1 MMITDGIK
9 RLGNSGKL
17 SACLIVMVAMC
28 LLSPAAFSSNDG
40 TCLTLKAAAH
50 VEQES
55 VRLSDIATLTGTSQN
70 QLKALGATVVARA
83 PQPGQTRFV
92 GIDYIRI
99 RLKQAGVD
107 TASITFKGPQDA
119 KVTRQAEAL
128 PIRRIQRAIETAI
141 RSRMPWKNEDVT
153 IGKITLDETIQ
164 LPTGRLTYRIVPS
177 RNEDYLGR
185 TNLALHLFVDGE
197 PVRKVWVNTTIS
209 VMADVVTVIRP
220 LGKHA
225 YIEAA
230 DLSVER
236 RNLEDL
242 SSDTVR
248 RIEDALGN
256 RTTRM
261 IYPQT
266 VLQSTM
272 FASPPLV
279 RRGDIVKIVANTGPM
294 IITATGRVKQQGCK
308 GEMVR
313 VVNTD
318 SNRIITARVTGP
330 GAVEVNF

>member
-1 MMITDGIK
+1 MMTHGIE
-9 RLGNSGKL
+9 RSDTMGKTGVY
-17 SACLIVMVAMC
+17 LIIIAAVC
-28 LLSPAAFSSNDG
+28 LLSTAAFSSNG
-40 TCLTLKAAAH
+40 TWLTLKAEAL
-50 VEQES
+50 VDQDS
-55 VRLSDIATLTGTSQN
+55 VRLSDIATFSGTSEN
-70 QLKALGATVVARA
+70 QVKTIGATVVARS

-92 GIDYIRI
+92 STNYIRI

-107 TASITFKGPQDA
+107 TSSMIFKGPTD
-119 KVTRQAEAL
+119 VRITRQAAAM
-128 PIRRIQRAIETAI
+128 PIQRIQRAVETAI

-153 IGKITLDETIQ
+153 ISEVTLDETIQ

-185 TNLALHLFVDGE
+185 TILALHLFVDGE
-197 PVRKVWVNTTIS
+197 PVRKVWVNATIS

-220 LGKHA
+220 LGKHS
-225 YIEAA
+225 YIEPA

-236 RNLEDL
+236 RSLEDL
-242 SSDTVR
+242 SSNTVR
-248 RIEDALGN
+248 RIDDALGN

-266 VLQSTM
+266 VLQSSM

-279 RRGDIVKIVANTGPM
+279 RRGDIVKIVANSGPM
-294 IITATGRVKQQGCK
+294 IITATGMVKQQGCK

-330 GAVEVNF
+330 GTVEVNF

>member
-1 MMITDGIK
+1 MMTHGIK
-9 RLGNSGKL
+9 RSDTMGKTGVY
-17 SACLIVMVAMC
+17 LIIIAAVC
-28 LLSPAAFSSNDG
+28 LLSTAAFSSNG
-40 TCLTLKAAAH
+40 TWLTLKAEAL
-50 VEQES
+50 VDQDS
-55 VRLSDIATLTGTSQN
+55 VRLSDIATFSGTSEN
-70 QLKALGATVVARA
+70 QVKTIGATVVARS

-92 GIDYIRI
+92 STDYIRI

-107 TASITFKGPQDA
+107 TASMIFKGPTD
-119 KVTRQAEAL
+119 VRITRQAAAM
-128 PIRRIQRAIETAI
+128 PIQRIQRAVETAI

-153 IGKITLDETIQ
+153 ISEVTLDETIQ

-185 TNLALHLFVDGE
+185 TILALHLFVDGK
-197 PVRKVWVNTTIS
+197 PVRKVWVNATIS

-225 YIEAA
+225 YIELA

-236 RNLEDL
+236 RDLSDL
-242 SSDTVR
+242 SSDTVS

-266 VLQSTM
+266 VLQSGM

-279 RRGDIVKIVANTGPM
+279 RRGDIVKIVANSGPM
-294 IITATGRVKQQGCK
+294 IITATGMVKQQGCK

>member
-1 MMITDGIK
+1 MMTHRIQRPDK
-9 RLGNSGKL
+9 MGKL
-17 SACLIVMVAMC
+17 GAGLIIMVAVC
-28 LLSPAAFSSNDG
+28 LLSPAAFSSDG
-40 TCLTLKAAAH
+40 TCLTLKAESL

-55 VRLSDIATLTGTSQN
+55 VRLSDIATLTGPSEN
-70 QLKALGATVVARA
+70 QLKALGATIVARA

-92 GIDYIRI
+92 GVDYIRI

-107 TASITFKGPQDA
+107 TASIIFKGPQDA
-119 KVTRQAEAL
+119 KITRQAAAL
-128 PIRRIQRAIETAI
+128 PIQRIQRAVETAI

-185 TNLALHLFVDGE
+185 TNLALHLFVDGV
-197 PVRKVWVNTTIS
+197 PVRKVWVNATIS
-209 VMADVVTVIRP
+209 VLADVVTVIRP

-225 YIEAA
+225 YIELA

-236 RNLEDL
+236 RDLSDL
-242 SSDTVR
+242 SSDTVS

-266 VLQSTM
+266 VLQSSM

-279 RRGDIVKIVANTGPM
+279 RKGDIVKIVASAGPM
-294 IITATGRVKQQGCK
+294 LITATGRVKQQGCK
-308 GEMVR
+308 GDMVR

>member
-1 MMITDGIK
+1 MGYAINRSDPMRKPGI
-9 RLGNSGKL
+9 
-17 SACLIVMVAMC
+17 CLIIMVVVC
-28 LLSPAAFSSNDG
+28 LISPAAYSSGG
-40 TCLTLKAAAH
+40 TCLTLKAESL
-50 VEQES
+50 VEQEP
-55 VRLSDIATLTGTSQN
+55 VRLSDIATLTGPSEN
-70 QLKALGATVVARA
+70 QLMTLGATIVARA

-107 TASITFKGPQDA
+107 TSSMIFKGPSD
-119 KVTRQAEAL
+119 VRITRQAAML
-128 PIRRIQRAIETAI
+128 PTQRIQHAVEMAI

-153 IGKITLDETIQ
+153 IGEIALDETVQ
-164 LPTGRLTYRIVPS
+164 LPTGRLTYRIEPA

-185 TNLALHLFVDGE
+185 TIVALHLFVDGE
-197 PVRKVWVNTTIS
+197 PVRKVWVNATIS

-225 YIEAA
+225 YIQLA

-236 RNLEDL
+236 RDLSDL

-256 RTTRM
+256 RTTRA

-266 VLQSTM
+266 VLQSGM

-279 RRGDIVKIVANTGPM
+279 RRGDIVKIVANSGPM
-294 IITATGRVKQQGCK
+294 IITATGMVKEQGCK

>member
-1 MMITDGIK
+1 MTKPGV
-9 RLGNSGKL
+9 
-17 SACLIVMVAMC
+17 CLIIMVAVC
-28 LLSPAAFSSNDG
+28 LMSPAAFSSDG
-40 TCLTLKAAAH
+40 TCITLNAAAL
-50 VEQES
+50 VEADS
-55 VRLSDIATLTGTSQN
+55 VRLSDIATVTGISQD
-70 QLKALGATVVARA
+70 QLNAVGATIVARS

-92 GIDYIRI
+92 DIDYIRI
-99 RLKQAGVD
+99 RLKQAGID
-107 TASITFKGPQDA
+107 TTSMTFNGAPDVR
-119 KVTRQAEAL
+119 VTRQAATL
-128 PIRRIQRAIETAI
+128 PTQRIRQAVEMAI

-153 IGKITLDETIQ
+153 IGEIVLDEAIQ
-164 LPTGRLTYRIVPS
+164 LPTGRLTYRIETS

-185 TNLALHLFVDGE
+185 MIVALHLLVDGE

-225 YIEAA
+225 YIQLG
-230 DLSVER
+230 DLTVER
-236 RNLEDL
+236 RDLSDL
-242 SSDTVR
+242 SSDTVS

-261 IYPQT
+261 IYPRT
-266 VLQSTM
+266 VLQSSM
-272 FASPPLV
+272 FVSPPLV
-279 RRGDIVKIVANTGPM
+279 RRGDIVKIVANAGPM
-294 IITATGRVKQQGCK
+294 TITATGMVKQQGGK